1 VKNNYLLDINKKQM
15 EEGILTFFKV
25 FVLVL
30 IIDLVLWIG
39 IFFKTPVANMI
50 EGVQK
55 SPMVVRP
62 LFAGISYIVLTAFIY
77 FALLK
82 SNTIEEAFLFG
93 FLAYAIYDTTNL
105 ATLKGWD
112 PQVATVDMLW
122 GGLLM
127 AILFMILK

>member
-1 VKNNYLLDINKKQM
+1 M
-15 EEGILTFFKV
+15 EEGFVSFIKV

-39 IFFKTPVANMI
+39 IFFKQPFSNMI

-55 SPMVVRP
+55 EPMVVRP
-62 LFAGISYIVLTAFIY
+62 VFAMLSYLVLTAFIY
-77 FALLK
+77 FALTK

-93 FLAYAIYDTTNL
+93 FLLYGVYDTTNL
-105 ATLKGWD
+105 ATLKNWD
-112 PQVATVDMLW
+112 VTIATTDMLW

-127 AILFMILK
+127 SILFLILK